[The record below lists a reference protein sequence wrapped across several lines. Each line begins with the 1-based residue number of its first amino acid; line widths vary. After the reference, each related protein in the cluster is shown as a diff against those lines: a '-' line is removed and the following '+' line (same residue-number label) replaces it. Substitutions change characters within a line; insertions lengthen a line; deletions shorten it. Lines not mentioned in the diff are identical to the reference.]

1 VTHPSSPIEWLHATG
16 TPDRSRLGGKAATL
30 ARLARAGQPVPEGF
44 VLGPQAFRQALT
56 RLGVTRPDD
65 RRQECLEALRSVP
78 LGPEVEAAVADAVR
92 RLGSGPLAVRSSALD
107 EDAGDRS
114 FAGQYR
120 SILHVS
126 GLTAVLEAVREI
138 WASYFEVRVAAY
150 RGESTADARHRE
162 VPAPVALRGRR
173 RRWRRNP
180 PRPFHG
186 GMAVLVQRMVDAR
199 TSGILFT
206 ANPVTGSP
214 REMTLEASEGLCD
227 GLASGAVH
235 PDLWVCARPAK
246 PAQDPLVV
254 VEQTP
259 APGRRE
265 PLLGDDEVQRVADL
279 GLSIEALFGPPQDIE
294 WSLDRRGRP
303 WILQSRPI
311 TSLEQSITRQRRSNL
326 LWTQRFSGERWT
338 EQSSPMGW
346 SVIQP
351 VLHHFIEW
359 QDASARY
366 LHGSS
371 PTTLYRG
378 VPYFNISIFRHLVF
392 RLPGMPPI
400 QFLLEFFPP
409 EEQEDLQRRRFY
421 LPNLGLV
428 ASIFGQVISERRWRR
443 YQFNFL
449 TNHRVWER
457 FLPRFLDRIDE
468 LDEGF
473 DDPVAGLRQY
483 RRARDLIYEYVEI
496 HLLSLLFANLSYQLL
511 GTGLQRWL
519 GDHDHTLRAALT
531 SAPNENRTVAGHKAL
546 WKLAA
551 LAQQIPAVNAAI
563 LTGDTP
569 PNRDELSSLPD
580 SGPFVDA
587 LDAFLDEYGHRSAAS
602 WEIFATRWSENP
614 AAVMGMIRS
623 YLEGGIHTDPYLN
636 EERHQQAFLAAMQQL
651 DDQLHATTLQRLV
664 PWKAALGSAAVD
676 LTRNYMRLRE
686 NQRFHFDQLLFQVK
700 RILLREGEL
709 LVERGV
715 MDAAEDIAWLEIDEL
730 HRLVNGALDPGE
742 ARDLVGARRL
752 QAAEDLRAD
761 HPEFLVAEGVP
772 LATEL
777 DDRRMLTGMGISPG
791 RVTGT
796 VRVLR
801 DLSETPKLQRG
812 DILVTRATDPGWT
825 PLFLTAGGLVMELG
839 SLLSHGA
846 VVAREYALP
855 AVVNVANATRR
866 LQDGQEVVLDG
877 AKGLVYVL

>member
-1 VTHPSSPIEWLHATG
+1 MTHPYPPIEWLHASG
-16 TPDRSRLGGKAATL
+16 TPDRSHLGGKAATL
-30 ARLARAGQPVPEGF
+30 ARLARAGHPVPEGF
-44 VLGPQAFRQALT
+44 VLGAQSFLHALT
-56 RLGVTRPDD
+56 RLGVTSLDD

-107 EDAGDRS
+107 EDATDRS

-120 SILHVS
+120 SILQVQ
-126 GLTAVLEAVREI
+126 GLTEVLAAIREI

-150 RGESTADARHRE
+150 RGRASSGGASRE
-162 VPAPVALRGRR
+162 FLPALAPMGRR
-173 RRWRRNP
+173 RRTRRPRRP
-180 PRPFHG
+180 PHG
-186 GMAVLVQRMVDAR
+186 GMAVLVQRLVDAR

-214 REMTLEASEGLCD
+214 REMTLEASEGLCE
-227 GLASGAVH
+227 GLAAGAVH
-235 PDLWVCARPAK
+235 PDLWVCSRPSR
-246 PAQDPLVV
+246 PSQEPLEV
-254 VEQTP
+254 VEQTL
-259 APGRRE
+259 APGRSE
-265 PLLGDDEVQRVADL
+265 PLLKTDKIQRITDL

-294 WSLDRRGRP
+294 WSLDRGGEP

-311 TSLEQSITRQRRSNL
+311 TSLEQSLTRQRRSAL
-326 LWTQRFSGERWT
+326 MWTQRFSGERWT
-338 EQSSPMGW
+338 EQASPMGW
-346 SVIQP
+346 SVLQP

-359 QDASARY
+359 PDASARY
-366 LHGSS
+366 LHGSA

-378 VPYFNISIFRHLVF
+378 VPYFNITIFRHLVF
-392 RLPGMPPI
+392 RLPGMAPI

-428 ASIFGQVISERRWRR
+428 ASIFGQMLAERRWRR

-457 FLPRFLDRIDE
+457 FLPRFLDRVAD
-468 LDEGF
+468 LDARF
-473 DDPVAGLRQY
+473 DDPVTGLRQY

-511 GTGLQRWL
+511 GTALQRWV
-519 GDHDHTLRAALT
+519 GDHDHHLRAALT
-531 SAPNENRTVAGHKAL
+531 SAPTQNRTVAGHKAL

-551 LAQQIPAVNAAI
+551 LAQQIPAVNEAI
-563 LTGDTP
+563 LA
-569 PNRDELSSLPD
+569 RDEAPTRAQLAELPE
-580 SGPFVDA
+580 SAPFVDA

-614 AAVMGMIRS
+614 TAVMSMIRS
-623 YLEGGIHTDPYLN
+623 YLSGGIHTDPYLN
-636 EERHQQAFLAAMQQL
+636 EERHQQAFLDAMQQL
-651 DDQLHATTLQRLV
+651 DQRLHATALQRLI
-664 PWKAALGSAAVD
+664 PWKSALGSAAVD

-700 RILLREGEL
+700 RILLREGQIL
-709 LVERGV
+709 ADRGV
-715 MDAAEDIAWLEIDEL
+715 IEDAGDVAWLEIDEL
-730 HRLVNGALDPGE
+730 HRLVNGALEPGV
-742 ARDLVGARRL
+742 ARERIRVRRSR
-752 QAAEDLRAD
+752 AGEDLRAD
-761 HPEFLVAEGVP
+761 HPEFLVGEGVP
-772 LATEL
+772 LATQL
-777 DDRRMLTGMGISPG
+777 DDRRLLTGMGISPG
-791 RVTGT
+791 RVTGK
-796 VRVLR
+796 VRVLH
-801 DLSETPKLQRG
+801 DLSETHKLQRG

-855 AVVNVANATRR
+855 AVVNVADATRR
-866 LQDGQEVVLDG
+866 LRDGQEVAIDG
-877 AKGLVYVL
+877 AKGLVYIL